1 MFAQRTLG
9 SPGGKHSK
17 SLERNIWRK
26 LVSPSK
32 KAILGRDQR
41 YFALVLSQMDL
52 ENINTWKNVS
62 FCLRNL
68 EICDKIDR

>member
-1 MFAQRTLG
+1 MFAQRILG

-17 SLERNIWRK
+17 SLEGNVWRK
-26 LVSPSK
+26 VVSPSK
-32 KAILGRDQR
+32 TTIFGRDQR

-62 FCLRNL
+62 FCLNNC
-68 EICDKIDR
+68 EICDKIGR